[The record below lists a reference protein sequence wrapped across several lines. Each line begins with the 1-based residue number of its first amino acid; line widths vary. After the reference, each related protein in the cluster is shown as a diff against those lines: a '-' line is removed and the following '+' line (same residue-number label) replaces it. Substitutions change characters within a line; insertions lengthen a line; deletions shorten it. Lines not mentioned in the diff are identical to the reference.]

1 MVGSP
6 GDPRRP
12 QRPSGPR
19 HDRDIQVNAFV
30 GAGLLVA
37 ALLLPHARLLP
48 VGSGIALAGA
58 IRWTWLH
65 LTR

>member
-6 GDPRRP
+6 GDPGRP
-12 QRPSGPR
+12 QRPPGPR
-19 HDRDIQVNAFV
+19 HSPNIQVNAFV
-30 GAGLLVA
+30 GAALLVV

-58 IRWTWLH
+58 IRWGWLH